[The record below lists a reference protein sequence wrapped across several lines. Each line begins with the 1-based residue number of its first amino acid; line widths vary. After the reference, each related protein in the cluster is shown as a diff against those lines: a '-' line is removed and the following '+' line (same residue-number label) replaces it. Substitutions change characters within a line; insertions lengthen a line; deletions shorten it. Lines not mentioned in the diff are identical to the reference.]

1 MSNTKFW
8 KGVLLGAIAGGAL
21 SLLDRTTRYTVI
33 GNCQRTTGKI
43 KYYAKHPQ
51 EAVDCVKESTRKI
64 RSTMEEVGEEVAF
77 ISEKIE
83 ELKEITPQVAD
94 LVKDTKEA
102 FAENPDDEEEG
113 RSAIRSRVM
122 PNS

>member
-8 KGVLLGAIAGGAL
+8 KGVLLGAIAGGAI
-21 SLLDRTTRYTVI
+21 SLFDRTTRYTVI
-33 GNCQRTTGKI
+33 GSCQKTTGKI

-51 EAVDCVKESTRKI
+51 EAVDYVKESTRKI

-77 ISEKIE
+77 ISGKIE

-102 FAENPDDEEEG
+102 FIENPDDEQVDG
-113 RSAIRSRVM
+113 MDGKAK
-122 PNS
+122 NNT

>member
-33 GNCQRTTGKI
+33 GNCQRTTDKI

-77 ISEKIE
+77 ITEKIE
-83 ELKEITPQVAD
+83 ELKEITPQAIH
-94 LVKDTKEA
+94 LIKDTKEA
-102 FAENPDDEEEG
+102 FVENPYDEKAD
-113 RSAIRSRVM
+113 RSDVQAVAT
-122 PNS
+122 PNL

>member
-77 ISEKIE
+77 ITEKIE
-83 ELKEITPQVAD
+83 ELKEITPQAIH
-94 LVKDTKEA
+94 LIKDTKEA
-102 FAENPDDEEEG
+102 FVENPYDEKAD
-113 RSAIRSRVM
+113 RSDVQAVAT
-122 PNS
+122 PNL

>member
-8 KGVLLGAIAGGAL
+8 KGVVLGAIAGGAL

-33 GNCQRTTGKI
+33 GNCQKTTGKM

-51 EAVDCVKESTRKI
+51 EAVNCVKESTRKI
-64 RSTMEEVGEEVAF
+64 CSTMEEVGEEIAF

-83 ELKEITPQVAD
+83 ELKEIKPQVAD
-94 LVKDTKEA
+94 LVKDTKEV
-102 FAENPDDEEEG
+102 FVESPDNENEDE
-113 RSAIRSRVM
+113 SDVKATMI